1 MEQEEARNRYENPKK
16 RIKRI
21 FLDIEDPK
29 TQLIGEKITE
39 ASTRDV
45 RNEGETFY
53 EQLWRTNDAHYFLY
67 SGADLTLLDV
77 KTAHNYMNT
86 VWACRKFLTD
96 EDKRDVMLDD
106 EKSMK
111 GDFREA

>member
-1 MEQEEARNRYENPKK
+1 MEQEEARKRYENPKK
-16 RIKRI
+16 RIEGI
-21 FLDIEDPK
+21 FFDTEDPK
-29 TQLIGEKITE
+29 MQLIGEKITD
-39 ASTRDV
+39 ASRTDV

-77 KTAHNYMNT
+77 KAAHNYMNT

-106 EKSMK
+106 EKRHE
-111 GDFREA
+111 GRF